1 MKPFANL
8 ISYLFHPLLM
18 ATYGC
23 LLIFFGLTNTIYFL
37 FTPLR
42 VKVIMT
48 LTVFSFTFLLPAINL
63 FILYKLKY
71 ISSMKIENRRERTF
85 PMLMTAICYFGLF
98 YMIYNFNIWPA
109 IKIFVLGG
117 GICITLGALI
127 SMRWQISAHSI
138 GVGGLLGALLAIS
151 FFLQVPLFVAISGVV
166 LLAGII
172 GYSRLALNAHNPSQV
187 YAGFAMGCFIQF
199 LLFFVAQIVTF
210 V

>member
-1 MKPFANL
+1 MRFANI

-23 LLIFFGLTNTIYFL
+23 LLIFFGLTDTIYYL

-63 FILYKLKY
+63 FILYKLRY
-71 ISSMKIENRRERTF
+71 ISSMKIEHRRERTF

-98 YMIYNFNIWPA
+98 YMIYSFNIWPA

-127 SMRWQISAHSI
+127 SLSWQISAHSI

-151 FFLQVPLFVAISGVV
+151 FFLQVPLFIVISGVI

-172 GYSRLALNAHNPSQV
+172 GYSRLALKAHNPPQV
-187 YAGFAMGCFIQF
+187 YAGFALGCSVQF

>member
-1 MKPFANL
+1 MKFANF
-8 ISYLFHPLLM
+8 ISYLFHPLLI

-23 LLIFFGLTNTIYFL
+23 LIIFFGLTDTIYYL

-48 LTVFSFTFLLPAINL
+48 LTVFSFTFLLPATNL

-117 GICITLGALI
+117 GICITLSALI
-127 SMRWQISAHSI
+127 SLSWQISAHSI

-151 FFLQVPLFVAISGVV
+151 FFLQVPLFVAISAVI

-172 GYSRLALNAHNPSQV
+172 GYSRLILNAHNPAQV
-187 YAGFAMGCFIQF
+187 YAGFALGCSVQF